1 MVKPLRLV
9 MEFMHYGD
17 LYSVPIRCFLFSHVL
32 LLFCTSEPLTFLRY
46 LHDSNASLPWVQRL
60 RIGLGIAKGMRYSS
74 PLSRS
79 LFLSR
84 SLVLYVV
91 CLTGFEIYARPLA
104 SCNPQRSAE
113 PEHLRMLPF
122 SCLSRSIMYTTIFQ
136 LVYLT
141 LYQLEKTS
149 KGFTAKVH
157 TLPTCNAL
165 T

>member
-1 MVKPLRLV
+1 
-9 MEFMHYGD
+9 
-17 LYSVPIRCFLFSHVL
+17 
-32 LLFCTSEPLTFLRY
+32 
-46 LHDSNASLPWVQRL
+46 
-60 RIGLGIAKGMRYSS
+60 
-74 PLSRS
+74 
-79 LFLSR
+79 
-84 SLVLYVV
+84 
-91 CLTGFEIYARPLA
+91 
-104 SCNPQRSAE
+104 
-113 PEHLRMLPF
+113 MLPF